1 VKRAFLL
8 ALLLILPAC
17 ASTTNVPRDTV
28 AVVWNRV
35 DDTQSACQELT
46 GKKEIYAVRGCSKW
60 NDSQVPGT
68 RVCNVYARLPKNESD
83 TQAFA
88 TLGHEMMHCFEGN
101 WHDRWGR
108 MLPQET
114 QSAAAGSSRR
124 RAGTAAQVDGE

>member
-114 QSAAAGSSRR
+114 QAAAGGTRR
-124 RAGTAAQVDGE
+124 RAGSAAQVDGE